1 MIREVPLS
9 YRKKPIRA
17 VAVEEHLWFSVADV
31 FAMLGEDVQR
41 QRLAHFAPEH
51 LSEYRFQGDEAPQ
64 QVTSLLGAQTIAAA
78 RPFGVQQRIVYN
90 WLAKQDDQL
99 RLPPDGSRPVAP
111 VTLMVD
117 GSLPPSPGVCS
128 PRYAEWM
135 ELNSARRIAMS
146 PLVVVMEKLRET
158 EAAMP
163 DRGNRRGDETRAS
176 SPSVFPAIPSQN
188 TPFRRAFRA
197 ELHKP
202 RSGHC

>member
-9 YRKKPIRA
+9 YRKKLIRA

-31 FAMLGEDVQR
+31 FAMLGEDMRR

-51 LSEYRFQGDEAPQ
+51 LCEYRFQGDEAPQ

-99 RLPPDGSRPVAP
+99 RLLPDGSRPVAP
-111 VTLMVD
+111 VTLMAD

-146 PLVVVMEKLRET
+146 PFVAVMEKLREAQ
-158 EAAMP
+158 AAMP
-163 DRGNRRGDETRAS
+163 AVDRGSGRGGETRVS
-176 SPSVFPAIPSQN
+176 FPSVAPAIPSRD

-197 ELHKP
+197 ELDKP
-202 RSGHC
+202 SPR